1 MTLAGCAEAR
11 AGEGSMAGLPS
22 ITITDERETVEW
34 AVSRTEFRTH
44 PHVGRTA
51 RVWSCKARSAETA

>member
-1 MTLAGCAEAR
+1 MTPRKARDKAR

-44 PHVGRTA
+44 LHVGRTA
-51 RVWSCKARSAETA
+51 RVWSC